1 MAKDKF
7 SATWVSHSSIG
18 DYLKCPR
25 GYYLK
30 NMYRNPDTNRKIS
43 IMSPALALG
52 QTVHEVVEALS
63 VLPVEDRFK
72 IPLAEKFEKAWEKVH
87 GEKGGFKDESSE
99 QEIKQRGLAMLE
111 RITKN
116 PGPVAR
122 KAIKIRQDLPYFW
135 LDEEANIIL
144 CGKIDWLEYVPE
156 TNSVSVLDF
165 KSGKYDEDPDSLQ
178 LPIYL
183 LLVTNCQDR
192 PVTGASYWYLD
203 RDDVPKS
210 VALPDAASARE
221 KLLSIAKK
229 IAVARKL
236 NHFVCPKEGG
246 CRNCRDLELAAAGKA
261 KLIGTNDFGQEQY
274 IIV

>member
-25 GYYLK
+25 AYYLK
-30 NMYRNPDTNRKIS
+30 NMYRNPATNKKIS

-63 VLPVEDRFK
+63 ILPVEERFEVS
-72 IPLAEKFEKAWEKVH
+72 LTEKFEKVWEKVH
-87 GEKGGFKDESSE
+87 GEKGGFKDATQEA
-99 QEIKQRGLAMLE
+99 EIKARGLAMLA

-116 PGPVAR
+116 PGPVSR
-122 KAIKIRQDLPYFW
+122 RAIKIRQDLPYFW

-144 CGKIDWLEYVPE
+144 CGKIDWLEYLPE
-156 TNSVSVLDF
+156 IDSVAVLDF
-165 KSGKYDEDPDSLQ
+165 KTGKYDEDPDSLQ

-192 PVTGASYWYLD
+192 PVAAARYWYLD
-203 RDDVPKS
+203 RDDAPKD
-210 VALPDAASARE
+210 VKLPDSVSARE

-229 IAVARKL
+229 IALARKL